1 MVKRIVVILCVLAC
15 AGACARQQPLIRVAI
30 KTDAD
35 AVRLN
40 LKGTYRFTDLSTGKK
55 LLSGRGGTLSALS
68 VCERQLCIDAR
79 PLDTAAVRIQAT
91 KGLGVQSGQRL
102 TWYRGDL
109 DVVTDQAGGLS
120 AVNRLG
126 LEDYLGGVLPREVPA
141 NWPMA
146 VLQAQA
152 VASRTYALY
161 RMEQA
166 GNLSYDVSADVLSQV
181 YGGRSAE
188 SWRTSRALKRT
199 RGRAMI
205 YKKQLVPAF
214 FHASCG
220 GHTEDARVIWNLDS
234 EVLRGTACPYCTGRP
249 SYSWKRNF
257 HARAVQAQLNS
268 SGYHID
274 QIKNIEVEQR
284 SASGR
289 AVSLRIRDKKN
300 REITVPAAEFRTL
313 LGPDVVRSTLFDAE
327 MQGYYFDLAGHGWGH
342 GVGMCQQGACGMAL
356 HGKSMLEILQ
366 FYYNGITLKKMY

>member
-35 AVRLN
+35 AVRLS
-40 LKGTYRFTDLSTGKK
+40 LKGAYSFTDLSTGKK
-55 LLSGRGGTLSALS
+55 LLSGRGGTLAALS

-79 PLDTAAVRIQAT
+79 PLDTSAVRVQAT
-91 KGLGVQSGQRL
+91 KGLGVQSGERL

-109 DVVTDQAGGLS
+109 DVATDPAGGLS

-141 NWPMA
+141 IWPMA

-199 RGRAMI
+199 RGRAMV

-220 GHTEDARVIWNLDS
+220 GHTEDARVVWNLDS
-234 EVLRGTACPYCTGRP
+234 EVLRGTACPY
-249 SYSWKRNF
+249 
-257 HARAVQAQLNS
+257 
-268 SGYHID
+268 
-274 QIKNIEVEQR
+274 
-284 SASGR
+284 
-289 AVSLRIRDKKN
+289 
-300 REITVPAAEFRTL
+300 
-313 LGPDVVRSTLFDAE
+313 
-327 MQGYYFDLAGHGWGH
+327 
-342 GVGMCQQGACGMAL
+342 
-356 HGKSMLEILQ
+356 
-366 FYYNGITLKKMY
+366 